1 MNARSSRSHT
11 IFRMVVIDVKLYRHD
26 FCDGIYFCSK
36 AMHVT
41 CQVIESKGKDANSS
55 DSNISLPRDLLVDF
69 IRCSLAEAAE
79 IRDRGAA

>member
-1 MNARSSRSHT
+1 
-11 IFRMVVIDVKLYRHD
+11 
-26 FCDGIYFCSK
+26 
-36 AMHVT
+36 MHVT

-55 DSNISLPRDLLVDF
+55 DSNISLPRDLVDF

>member
-1 MNARSSRSHT
+1 
-11 IFRMVVIDVKLYRHD
+11 
-26 FCDGIYFCSK
+26 
-36 AMHVT
+36 MHVT

-79 IRDRGAA
+79 IRDRGAE